1 MELDIES
8 ANKKELEVKKSLKTS
23 LIGMGLEA
31 SQTEE
36 FISDTLKASILVRA
50 PKKPLTVADVAAGA
64 GKARTPK
71 PGNVKLN
78 ITALIDQIVKTQ
90 IPGVHSKPEPW
101 LGVYAFIEVLRVS
114 SNLKNVKITEND
126 AMVIWSMW
134 FIRNRRSNTISSE
147 DLLTKINTHI
157 TRYERTALTQA
168 DLNDS
173 IKNLEKISTI
183 RESKNSPESWYLVGW
198 VKRSYS

>member
-1 MELDIES
+1 MELDNVS
-8 ANKKELEVKKSLKTS
+8 ASKKEMEVKESIKTS
-23 LIGMGLEA
+23 LISLGLEV

-36 FISDTLKASILVRA
+36 FISDTLGTSILVRP
-50 PKKPLTVADVAAGA
+50 PKKPLTVEDVAAGA
-64 GKARTPK
+64 GKAKKPK

-101 LGVYAFIEVLRVS
+101 LGVYAFIEVLRLS
-114 SNLKNVKITEND
+114 SDLKDVKITEID

-157 TRYERTALTQA
+157 TRYERTALTQGEL
-168 DLNDS
+168 DSS
-173 IKNLEKISTI
+173 IKKLEKISTI
-183 RESKNSPESWYLVGW
+183 RQSKNAPESWYLVGW
-198 VKRSYS
+198 VKRSY

>member
-1 MELDIES
+1 MELDIET
-8 ANKKELEVKKSLKTS
+8 ANKREQEIKESLKKSL
-23 LIGMGLEA
+23 LGLGLEA
-31 SQTEE
+31 SQTDE
-36 FISDTLKASILVRA
+36 FISDTLKAAILVRP
-50 PKKPLTVADVAAGA
+50 PKKPLTVADVASGA
-64 GKARTPK
+64 GKAKTPK

-78 ITALIDQIVKTQ
+78 ITALVDQIVKTQ

-101 LGVYAFIEVLRVS
+101 LGVCAFIEVLRAS
-114 SNLKNVKITEND
+114 SDLKNVKLTEND
-126 AMVIWSMW
+126 GMVIWSMW

-157 TRYERTALTQA
+157 TRYERTALTQSEL
-168 DLNDS
+168 DVS